1 MQALHRAH
9 RLLKIKKIFF
19 KKKKNLKVVP
29 CKNKYYLEVGGGG
42 ETCSNN
48 SNNGNDRSSYRS
60 ISGIV
65 VFTVILLSKYNKP
78 KKI

>member
-1 MQALHRAH
+1 M
-9 RLLKIKKIFF
+9 
-19 KKKKNLKVVP
+19 VP